1 MAVAGSTKVYGVNVT
16 AAGKLNASGV
26 DRTVF
31 VGSSNPTGMVAGDIW
46 IQV

>member
-1 MAVAGSTKVYGVNVT
+1 MALAGSTKVYGANTT
-16 AAGKLNASGV
+16 AAGKITASGV